1 MSRGKILLAS
11 MLAFFIAF
19 SLLPKIPAASAATP
33 TKWTVM
39 VYMAADNDLEA
50 AAIDDFLEMAE
61 VTGLTGRGASVR
73 VLVQLDRAM
82 KCDLPD
88 PSDDDERY
96 DNWTSCR
103 RYEITTGIVPDN
115 RHKKAE
121 LREVN
126 MGEYTVLRDFIK
138 WAVRYAP
145 AEHYCLVLWDHGYG
159 WLSPK
164 FRGGYRGVCY
174 DFQAHDDHLN
184 TTEIVW
190 ALEEAGVHFDVIAF
204 DACLMQMI
212 EVEYPIRKYADYIV
226 ASEDLVQKWGM
237 PYNTTLQEL
246 VNNPDMTGREFAETM
261 VDKYAEFYGPAGK
274 QPFENATISAVDTS
288 NLDTLVSSVDNF
300 AARLWEITKT
310 NWEDIYEASTS
321 SEWFGTVVDLLDF
334 AQQIY
339 NDPDVPSRV
348 QDAAWKVMFD
358 VDTAVIAEWHGS
370 GHEPGAYGIA
380 IDFLPFARL
389 FFYEGGWT
397 GGLAIDSMRGHAVR
411 LTPPDPIV
419 IKGVWVYGQWY
430 GTEDREFHIEIW
442 DDELNVLYKSPY
454 YKYSDFFSH
463 SWDWAW
469 IPVPNVF
476 VAGDFYVCLFMN
488 TTDSDG
494 VYIAYESNPPCHGRS
509 YIAYMEPRR
518 VEQVPIDSWFDP
530 ERDDWMIGAKGF
542 NLGYKHLSFATNSL
556 WDEFNEAYLGIIP
569 NATEVTMGE
578 FPPGHYDLTFPP
590 GASPPCWSAVCW
602 NSRAPIKVWF
612 ANLSES
618 WFPPINKSVYVAINT
633 TTDVDQVRVW
643 IWYNE
648 TDENAVDEIA
658 LRMGYMSLTEVGVA
672 SCSGVVPYW
681 ETDEVK
687 GVISAQM
694 WEDTTPNL
702 KDLTYGVI
710 FGFSQQYPIY
720 PRVMP
725 ILLQPGW
732 NLISLPL
739 IPTTTDA
746 ATLLKPVAKWCQ
758 EIWTYDA
765 NRKRWYWAEITT
777 DRRGRIRIRGSLRTL
792 EAGKGYWIKA
802 TGYIVLPIE
811 GYLVPPKE
819 VPPTYPVYK
828 GWNLIGVK
836 YDWPIKPTDYLG
848 DVASNTRYIFAYDP
862 SSGTTYML
870 DINGSWLTPC
880 NGYWLYVEEDDEIV
894 PPASGI

>member
-1 MSRGKILLAS
+1 
-11 MLAFFIAF
+11 
-19 SLLPKIPAASAATP
+19 
-33 TKWTVM
+33 M

-82 KCDLPD
+82 KCDLPR
-88 PSDDDERY
+88 PSYDDERY

-138 WAVRYAP
+138 WAVGYAP

-159 WLSPK
+159 WLSPE

-174 DFQAHDDHLN
+174 DFQAHDDRLN

-212 EVEYPIRKYADYIV
+212 EVEYPIRRYADYIV
-226 ASEDLVQKWGM
+226 ASEEAVPQWGM

-246 VNNPDMTGREFAETM
+246 VDNPDMTGREFAETM
-261 VDKYAEFYGPAGK
+261 VNKYAEFYGPAGK
-274 QPFENATISAVDTS
+274 QPFENGTMSAVDTS
-288 NLDTLVSSVDNF
+288 WLDALASSVDNF
-300 AARLWEITKT
+300 AARLWETTKT
-310 NWEDIYEASTS
+310 NWYDIAEAFGN
-321 SEWFGTVVDLLDF
+321 SEWFGRCGRPNYVWEEGYFMDLYSF
-334 AQQIY
+334 AYQIY
-339 NDPDVPSRV
+339 SDPDVPSGVR
-348 QDAAWKVMFD
+348 DAAESVLFD
-358 VDTAVIAEWHGS
+358 VERAVVAEWHGG
-370 GHEPGAYGIA
+370 GHPDAHGIA
-380 IDFLPFARL
+380 ISFLPWAWV
-389 FFYEGGWT
+389 FFYEWDT
-397 GGLAIDSMRGHAVR
+397 WDSGLAIDSMRGHAVR
-411 LTPPDPIV
+411 LTPPDPMV
-419 IKGVWVYGQWY
+419 IMRVWAYGYWY
-430 GTEDREFHIEIW
+430 GGDREFHIEIW

-454 YKYSDFFSH
+454 YKYSEFFQNEE
-463 SWDWAW
+463 WDWAE
-469 IPVPNVF
+469 IEVPSIL
-476 VAGDFYVCLFMN
+476 VAGDFYVCFFMN
-488 TTDSDG
+488 TTESDG
-494 VYIAYESNPPCHGRS
+494 VYIAYESIPPCHKRS

-518 VEQVPIDSWFDP
+518 VEQVPIDPWFDP
-530 ERDDWMIGAKGF
+530 ERDDWIIDVDGF
-542 NLGYKHLSFATNSL
+542 NLRYKHLSFATNSL
-556 WDEFNEAYLGIIP
+556 WDEFTEAYLGVIP

-578 FPPGHYDLTFPP
+578 FPPGEYGLTFPSE
-590 GASPPCWSAVCW
+590 ASSPYWSAVWW

-658 LRMGYMSLTEVGVA
+658 LRMGYMSLTELGVA
-672 SCSGVVPYW
+672 SYSGVIPYW
-681 ETDEVK
+681 ETDGVK
-687 GVISAQM
+687 GAISAQI

-710 FGFSQQYPIY
+710 FGFSEQYPIY
-720 PRVMP
+720 PRTIP
-725 ILLQPGW
+725 IVLRPGW

-746 ATLLKPVAKWCQ
+746 ATLLKPIAKWCQ

-765 NRKRWYWAEITT
+765 NRKRWYWARITT
-777 DRRGRIRIRGSLRTL
+777 DRRGRTRLIGSLRTL
-792 EAGKGYWIKA
+792 EAGKGYWIK
-802 TGYIVLPIE
+802 TTEWIELPIE
-811 GYLVPPKE
+811 GYLIPPKE
-819 VPPTYPVYK
+819 VPPVYPVYK
-828 GWNLIGVK
+828 GWNLIGIK
-836 YDWPIKPTDYLG
+836 YDWPIRPCDYLG
-848 DVASNTRYIFAYDP
+848 DVASSTRYIFAYDP

-870 DINGSWLTPC
+870 DMTEDWLMPC
-880 NGYWLYVEEDDEIV
+880 NGYWLYVEKDGEIV
-894 PPASGI
+894 PPATSGE